1 MALAG
6 GLIFDL
12 AGSEESQQNGP
23 SGAGLN
29 ICLHS
34 HVSQPLPHF
43 GNSSTAESGPGTG
56 SVASR

>member
-12 AGSEESQQNGP
+12 AGREESQQNGP
-23 SGAGLN
+23 SGAVR
-29 ICLHS
+29 IFVFI

-43 GNSSTAESGPGTG
+43 RNASTAESGPGTG